1 MSYTMNMNTIEI
13 GIVLENFHYRSK
25 GKFFIPSLFPT
36 LSSSS
41 PYTNSIPPG
50 STANIINKPSLPIS
64 SINMSNYVDLMVPE
78 YVTTELPKVPY
89 TNNEIIAKGAQVQI
103 MFTGGDITKPKVIG
117 AYI

>member
-1 MSYTMNMNTIEI
+1 MSYMVNVSTIEI
-13 GIVLENFHYRSK
+13 GIALENFHYKSK
-25 GKFFIPSLFPT
+25 GKFYVPALFPT

-41 PYTNSIPPG
+41 PYINTIPSG

-64 SINMSNYVDLMVPE
+64 SVNMSNYVELVVPE
-78 YVTTELPKVPY
+78 YITTELPKVPY
-89 TNNEIIAKGAQVQI
+89 TNNEIIARGAQVQI